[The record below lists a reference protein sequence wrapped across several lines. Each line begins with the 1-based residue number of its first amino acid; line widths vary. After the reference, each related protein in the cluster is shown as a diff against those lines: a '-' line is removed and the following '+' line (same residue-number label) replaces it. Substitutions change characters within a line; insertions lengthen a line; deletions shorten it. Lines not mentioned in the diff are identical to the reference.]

1 MPIVRIVK
9 RNLSPSSKC
18 TFAYINP
25 DFIAYNIA
33 VKDESA
39 EKLLSNEELSIRDIK
54 VFLKKEFNIYDVKE
68 DRRRKINEIT
78 ENSKED

>member
-1 MPIVRIVK
+1 MIMDME
-9 RNLSPSSKC
+9 
-18 TFAYINP
+18 F
-25 DFIAYNIA
+25 AYNIA